1 MVTIFRKWVE
11 AYRSLL
17 NYRRCRR
24 AIREADRRHITTGK
38 KYLVLMYGGRP
49 MVIGKQALKA
59 KIKSGFFNKGFTAE
73 KAEALAI
80 YKTR

>member
-1 MVTIFRKWVE
+1 MVKFIKKCGE
-11 AYRSLL
+11 ALWSLR

-24 AIREADRRHITTGK
+24 AIREADRRLATTGHK
-38 KYLVLMYGGRP
+38 QLVIMYDGRP
-49 MVIGKQALKA
+49 MVISKRALKA
-59 KIKSGFFNKGFTAE
+59 RIKAGYFRKGFTPE